1 MILTIKGI
9 LNRGMMTP
17 AAKPIFSSVFITCPC
32 RTPLCPAAFL
42 RWPLGQ

>member
-17 AAKPIFSSVFITCPC
+17 AAKPIFSSIFIACPC
-32 RTPLCPAAFL
+32 WTPPKRGLY
-42 RWPLGQ
+42 GI